1 MILLTYM
8 RMSKRA
14 DAFHPSVR
22 ATQEEKSMAI
32 TKRGKYWH
40 YEFMIDGQKYRGTT
54 KETVKSRA
62 NTFESLLIAE
72 IRTTGSSVNLR
83 RAPVLRDF
91 ATRFLQFVDAQTV
104 SGQLDLDTKRYYH
117 GGWKLLE
124 GTRLAGMRIDQIGT
138 SDAAVLTFPHSASNA
153 NRAFRTLRRMLNMA
167 VEWKLL
173 RAAPKIKELEELGRT
188 ALVESST
195 EALLLKHAS
204 QPLADVLVIMMDCGM
219 RPEEAMRMRKEH
231 VFWDRSVVLV
241 PYGKSFKSKRYVP
254 LSDRIR
260 KLLRLRESGDSPWV
274 FPSKRAKCGHL
285 TTLAKQWTATVEAVN
300 LAAAEQKLP
309 PISPNLKLYCARHTF
324 ATDMLA
330 EGMNLAEV
338 KELMGHED
346 VKTTMKY
353 LHPDTSGSA
362 AVVNQRNHSKLLHLL
377 KATG

>member
-1 MILLTYM
+1 
-8 RMSKRA
+8 
-14 DAFHPSVR
+14 
-22 ATQEEKSMAI
+22 MAI

-40 YEFMIDGQKYRGTT
+40 YEFMIDGRKYRGTT

-62 NTFESLLIAE
+62 NTFESLRIAD
-72 IRTTGSSVNLR
+72 IRNNGGNVSLR

-91 ATRFLQFVDAQTV
+91 SKRFLEFVDAQAV

-117 GGWKLLE
+117 GGWKMLE
-124 GTRLAGMRIDQIGT
+124 GTRVAGMRIDQIGT
-138 SDAAVLTFPHSASNA
+138 SDAAILTFPHSASNA
-153 NRAFRTLRRMLNMA
+153 NRAFRTLHRMLRVA
-167 VEWKLL
+167 VDWNVL
-173 RAAPKIKELEELGRT
+173 RAAPRIKLLEEHGRT

-195 EALLLKHAS
+195 EALLLKHAP

-231 VFWDRSVVLV
+231 VFWDRSVILV

-254 LSDRIR
+254 LSERIR

-285 TTLAKQWTATVEAVN
+285 TTISKQWREAVKAVN
-300 LAAAEQKLP
+300 LANAKQKLQ
-309 PISPNLKLYCARHTF
+309 PISSDLKLYCARHTF

-330 EGMNLAEV
+330 EGLNVVEV

-346 VKTTMKY
+346 IKTTMKY
-353 LHPDTSGSA
+353 LHPDTSGAA
-362 AVVNQRNHSKLLHLL
+362 AVVNRRNHSKSLHLL
-377 KATG
+377 KAAS